1 MMCELEVAKHIVP
14 ENSILRKIVFDE
26 EFQGEQLVTEG
37 KSMNFQKKNVILYC
51 RKAFEEGCW
60 KSSSQG
66 N

>member
-37 KSMNFQKKNVILYC
+37 KSMNFQKKKCNSVLQISL
-51 RKAFEEGCW
+51 G
-60 KSSSQG
+60 
-66 N
+66 